1 MYKKSVILLMIVAM
15 LMVQPSVAAKEKTFS
30 IAASEY
36 PSWSV
41 FIVAGLKKIDGQ
53 PMINPKAGKTGLIE
67 DKWGVDLEVRYPD
80 YEGCLM
86 QYGNGQCDF
95 VCITNMDILS
105 PALTVDSVAILPTS
119 TSFGADACIVTEDIK
134 TVDDLK
140 NKPVRGLAMSVSE
153 YCFVRNLE
161 LLNQKEKDFRFMN
174 MDPGLAAAA
183 MQQKQKGHEAVVVWN
198 PFVLSTLE
206 KLDGAHVLFDS
217 TTIPGEIIDM
227 VVANKKS
234 LEKDGGKD
242 AACAI
247 IETYYQVCK
256 LIAAPETQDK
266 SLFDLGKKFADLDV
280 PSMKKVVQQT
290 RFYATPEMGIHLFE
304 DGVVFPWDK
313 DVTNTTTLFTNK
325 GFSADKK
332 EVTKK
337 TLKELM
343 PLVVE
348 FCQKKGIIEE
358 KPTIGY
364 GSDDKGKVQLLFDA
378 SYMKEVLAKK

>member
-1 MYKKSVILLMIVAM
+1 MYRKSVILMFIVAM
-15 LMVQPSVAAKEKTFS
+15 LIVQPSFAAEKKSFS

-41 FIVAGLKKIDGQ
+41 FIVAGLKKIDGR
-53 PMINPKAGKTGLIE
+53 PLINPKEGKTGLIE

-105 PALTVDSVAILPTS
+105 PALTLDSVAILPTS
-119 TSFGADACIVTEDIK
+119 TSFGADACIVTENIK
-134 TVDDLK
+134 TVEDLK
-140 NKPVRGLAMSVSE
+140 NKPVRGLSMSVSE

-161 LLNQKEKDFRFMN
+161 LLNQKEQDFRFTN

-234 LEKDGGKD
+234 LDKDGGKD

-256 LIAAPETQDK
+256 LIADPETQDR

-304 DGVVFPWDK
+304 NGVVFPWDK
-313 DVTNTTTLFTNK
+313 DVTDTTTLFTNK

-332 EVTKK
+332 DVTKK

-343 PLVVE
+343 PLVVD
-348 FCQKKGIIEE
+348 FCQNKGIIEE

-364 GSDDKGKVQLLFDA
+364 SAEDKEKVQLLFDA
-378 SYMKEVLAKK
+378 SYMKEVLAKQ

>member
-1 MYKKSVILLMIVAM
+1 
-15 LMVQPSVAAKEKTFS
+15 
-30 IAASEY
+30 
-36 PSWSV
+36 
-41 FIVAGLKKIDGQ
+41 
-53 PMINPKAGKTGLIE
+53 
-67 DKWGVDLEVRYPD
+67 
-80 YEGCLM
+80 
-86 QYGNGQCDF
+86 
-95 VCITNMDILS
+95 
-105 PALTVDSVAILPTS
+105 
-119 TSFGADACIVTEDIK
+119 
-134 TVDDLK
+134 
-140 NKPVRGLAMSVSE
+140 
-153 YCFVRNLE
+153 
-161 LLNQKEKDFRFMN
+161 
-174 MDPGLAAAA
+174 
-183 MQQKQKGHEAVVVWN
+183 
-198 PFVLSTLE
+198 
-206 KLDGAHVLFDS
+206 
-217 TTIPGEIIDM
+217 M

-256 LIAAPETQDK
+256 LIADPETQDK

-313 DVTNTTTLFTNK
+313 DVTDTTALFTNK

-332 EVTKK
+332 EVTEK

-343 PLVVE
+343 PLVVD

-364 GSDDKGKVQLLFDA
+364 GPEKKGKVQLLFDP